1 VTSAIEPHVRVLKGQ
16 PTAAQL
22 AAVVAA
28 LAAVQQ
34 QAAQSAAA
42 DAPSYWN
49 RPQMRRELPHGASAW
64 QHSLR
69 NR

>member
-1 VTSAIEPHVRVLKGQ
+1 MTSAIEPHVRVLKGQ

-28 LAAVQQ
+28 LATVQQ
-34 QAAQSAAA
+34 QAATVQAVES
-42 DAPSYWN
+42 SYWN
-49 RPQMRRELPHGASAW
+49 RPQMRRPLPHGAGAW
-64 QHSLR
+64 HHSLR